1 MSLALGLCFCVSNY
15 LKEHIKNHFFSYYSF
30 LFLTE
35 FFNEQLLTIQK
46 CKISGLKFDVLSC
59 QAYKLTK
66 ARYTLSNEAISE
78 FHRKTVARSMSEK
91 LMDLYSS
98 DMEKK
103 LKKQDSKE
111 LKQNPP
117 RVPSFI
123 TV

>member
-1 MSLALGLCFCVSNY
+1 MCTKQVNQRLVW
-15 LKEHIKNHFFSYYSF
+15 
-30 LFLTE
+30 
-35 FFNEQLLTIQK
+35 
-46 CKISGLKFDVLSC
+46 ISSTWTPRSSMELKFDVLSC

-91 LMDLYSS
+91 LMDLYRS

-103 LKKQDSKE
+103 LRKQDSKE